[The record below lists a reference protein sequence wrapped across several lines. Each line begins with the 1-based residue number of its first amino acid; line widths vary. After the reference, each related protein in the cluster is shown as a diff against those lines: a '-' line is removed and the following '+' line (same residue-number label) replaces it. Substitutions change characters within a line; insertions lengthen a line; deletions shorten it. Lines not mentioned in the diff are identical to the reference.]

1 MKARILI
8 TAALIITMG
17 AAQAATPASLV
28 FKTNNGKELVQPVRP
43 EDTEEA
49 LPLEVRQE
57 IEKTKS
63 NQAGFH
69 FDITSYIQ
77 PEEEEPLPFDLNTEF
92 LKARIHQAESQK
104 HAGR

>member
-1 MKARILI
+1 MV
-8 TAALIITMG
+8 TAH
-17 AAQAATPASLV
+17 AATPASLV
-28 FKTNNGKELVQPVRP
+28 FKTNNGKELVQPVMP
-43 EDTEEA
+43 EETEES

-63 NQAGFH
+63 NPAGFH

-77 PEEEEPLPFDLNTEF
+77 PEEEDPLPFDLSTEF
-92 LKARIHQAESQK
+92 MKARIHQAESQK